1 MSWSKYLRFVS
12 DIWYIFE
19 IFLSLKYM
27 ILNVILKIE
36 RNCPSL
42 ISIACRGVLDK
53 LK

>member
-1 MSWSKYLRFVS
+1 MIFGIFLRF
-12 DIWYIFE
+12 F
-19 IFLSLKYM
+19 FSLKYM